1 MNYNFLIIGGDK
13 RIRALAKSLK
23 QDGHEVKTYA
33 NKVEEIEE
41 INTKEELYMDNSE
54 IIISSV
60 PLSKDGININTPLS
74 EKTITI
80 DEFKKISKNKKV
92 IAGNLKEIDGYDI
105 LKDEET
111 TILNTIPT
119 AEGAI
124 QIAMEETTYTLDSQK
139 ALVLGF
145 GRVGKTLCSRLKNLC
160 KEVYCMAR
168 KESDLALIKAYGY
181 IPIKLEEMRENIC
194 KMDIIFN
201 TIPIQIIDKNLLI
214 LMNKE
219 TLIIDLASFPGGVDY
234 EASKKMEIKAILALG
249 LPGKVAPNSSAEYIK
264 KYIYKVLKNK
274 N

>member
-92 IAGNLKEIDGYDI
+92 IAGNLKEINGYDI

>member
-13 RIRALAKSLK
+13 RIKALAKSLK

-168 KESDLALIKAYGY
+168 KESDVALIKAYGY
-181 IPIKLEEMRENIC
+181 IPIKLEEMQENIC

>member
-1 MNYNFLIIGGDK
+1 
-13 RIRALAKSLK
+13 
-23 QDGHEVKTYA
+23 
-33 NKVEEIEE
+33 
-41 INTKEELYMDNSE
+41 
-54 IIISSV
+54 
-60 PLSKDGININTPLS
+60 
-74 EKTITI
+74 
-80 DEFKKISKNKKV
+80 
-92 IAGNLKEIDGYDI
+92 
-105 LKDEET
+105 
-111 TILNTIPT
+111 
-119 AEGAI
+119 
-124 QIAMEETTYTLDSQK
+124 
-139 ALVLGF
+139 
-145 GRVGKTLCSRLKNLC
+145 
-160 KEVYCMAR
+160 MAR

>member
-92 IAGNLKEIDGYDI
+92 I
-105 LKDEET
+105 
-111 TILNTIPT
+111 
-119 AEGAI
+119 
-124 QIAMEETTYTLDSQK
+124 
-139 ALVLGF
+139 
-145 GRVGKTLCSRLKNLC
+145 
-160 KEVYCMAR
+160 
-168 KESDLALIKAYGY
+168 
-181 IPIKLEEMRENIC
+181 
-194 KMDIIFN
+194 
-201 TIPIQIIDKNLLI
+201 
-214 LMNKE
+214 
-219 TLIIDLASFPGGVDY
+219 
-234 EASKKMEIKAILALG
+234 
-249 LPGKVAPNSSAEYIK
+249 
-264 KYIYKVLKNK
+264 
-274 N
+274 